1 MSEVKIDPR
10 QLIQELS
17 VEELCETAETYYAA
31 ITDPIPQMAK
41 PFSNTLD
48 APHLL
53 YSMGMLL
60 SGMRLGKSMTVLDFG
75 AGTCWFSRCLNQMQ
89 CVTIS
94 IDPSASALEMGR
106 RLFEMQPILGGTLQ
120 PPRFVLFD
128 GYTIDVADESV
139 DRIVCF
145 DVFHHIPNQEQVLR
159 EFYRVLKPG
168 GIIGFNEPGQ
178 THSQTAQSQYEM
190 RNFKVLENDIHLDEI
205 KALAEGIGFGELRI
219 KLLLTPDFEMSYA
232 DYVRTTKWRLPPSAA
247 RHNAVAATRNGTVF
261 FFTKGTYINDS
272 RSHTGLSHRLEVL
285 SYDKSVTKGRP
296 CNIVVRAYNTGSG
309 RWLHENVGDIGVVKA
324 GVHLYKADGTLLDLD
339 FGRGVLQS
347 DVMPGDSAEIP
358 ISVTFTEPGEYKLE
372 IDMVS
377 EAIIWFGLLDS
388 ETQTI
393 QITVT

>member
-94 IDPSASALEMGR
+94 VDPSASALEMGR

-190 RNFKVLENDIHLDEI
+190 RNFKVWRMI
-205 KALAEGIGFGELRI
+205 FT
-219 KLLLTPDFEMSYA
+219 LT
-232 DYVRTTKWRLPPSAA
+232 R
-247 RHNAVAATRNGTVF
+247 
-261 FFTKGTYINDS
+261 S
-272 RSHTGLSHRLEVL
+272 R
-285 SYDKSVTKGRP
+285 
-296 CNIVVRAYNTGSG
+296 
-309 RWLHENVGDIGVVKA
+309 RWLKGS
-324 GVHLYKADGTLLDLD
+324 
-339 FGRGVLQS
+339 VL
-347 DVMPGDSAEIP
+347 ANC
-358 ISVTFTEPGEYKLE
+358 
-372 IDMVS
+372 VS
-377 EAIIWFGLLDS
+377 NCC
-388 ETQTI
+388 
-393 QITVT
+393 